1 MLPFEKVKV
10 VDFSQRLPGPYCS
23 AILADLGAEVIMVE
37 RAGSPSETRTVFPGL
52 FELVNRNKKSM
63 TLNMKSGEGK
73 AIAEKLIHGCDV
85 LLEEFRPGVA
95 ERLGIGYGHVKEISP
110 SIIYCSISGFGQDG
124 PYRDRVGHDINYLS
138 LSGILS
144 IPGQPDTLPSRPG
157 IPLVDLASGMF
168 AAISIMAALRR
179 REIEGKG
186 EHIDIS
192 MYDAMISWMSVR
204 AGRPLIYGEKPEN
217 EHLSALNNIYETKDG
232 KMISLGILEQR
243 FWRNFCRA
251 IGREDLVED
260 PRFSSLS
267 ERRTHTAELLP
278 ILKRIISER
287 TLDEWE
293 RVLDWRQVPY
303 APVYDMEEALNDP
316 HLKTRGL
323 LKEID
328 AGQLG
333 NIREVLFPARFSGFK
348 TEIKRPPPQWG
359 EHTEDILNELGYSG
373 NEICLLRERKVI

>member
-23 AILADLGAEVIMVE
+23 AILADLGAEVIMIE
-37 RAGSPSETRTVFPGL
+37 RAGSPPQTRTVFPGL

-73 AIAEKLIHGCDV
+73 AIAERLINGCDV

-95 ERLGIGYGHVKEISP
+95 ERLGIGYGHVKEINP

-144 IPGQPDTLPSRPG
+144 IPGQPDTPPSRPG
-157 IPLVDLASGMF
+157 VPLVDLASGMF

-186 EHIDIS
+186 EHIDVS

-204 AGRPLIYGEKPEN
+204 AGRALVYGEEPEN

-232 KMISLGILEQR
+232 KRISLGVLEEN
-243 FWRNFCRA
+243 FWRNFCKA
-251 IGREDLVED
+251 IGREELLED
-260 PRFSSLS
+260 PRFSSHS
-267 ERRTHTAELLP
+267 ERRTHTGELLLTQK
-278 ILKRIISER
+278 IIISER
-287 TLDEWE
+287 TLEEWE

-303 APVYDMEEALNDP
+303 APVYDMKEALNDP
-316 HLKTRGL
+316 HLKARGL

-328 AGQLG
+328 AGELG
-333 NIREVLFPARFSGFK
+333 SIREVLFPAKFSGFE
-348 TEIKRPPPQWG
+348 TEIRRPPPQWG
-359 EHTEDILNELGYSG
+359 QHTDDVLDDLGYSET
-373 NEICLLRERKVI
+373 EIRSLREKKAI

>member
-23 AILADLGAEVIMVE
+23 GILADLGADVIMIE
-37 RAGSPSETRTVFPGL
+37 RAGSPPETRTVFPGL

-73 AIAEKLIHGCDV
+73 AIAERLINGCDV

-95 ERLGIGYGHVKEISP
+95 ESLGIGYGHVKEINP

-144 IPGQPDTLPSRPG
+144 IPGQPDTPPSRPG
-157 IPLVDLASGMF
+157 VPLVDLASGMF
-168 AAISIMAALRR
+168 AAMSIMAALRR

-186 EHIDIS
+186 ERIDVS
-192 MYDAMISWMSVR
+192 MYDAMISWMGVR
-204 AGRPLIYGEKPEN
+204 AGRLLVYGEKPEN
-217 EHLSALNNIYETKDG
+217 EHLSALNNVYETKDG
-232 KMISLGILEQR
+232 KRISLGILEQN
-243 FWRNFCRA
+243 FWRNFCKA
-251 IGREDLVED
+251 IGRKDILED
-260 PRFSSLS
+260 PRFSSHS
-267 ERRTHTAELLP
+267 ERSTRTAELLP
-278 ILKRIISER
+278 ILKGIISER
-287 TLDEWE
+287 TLGEWE
-293 RVLDWRQVPY
+293 RLLDWRQVPY

-316 HLKTRGL
+316 HLKARGL

-328 AGQLG
+328 AGELG
-333 NIREVLFPARFSGFK
+333 TIREVLFPAKFSGFE
-348 TEIKRPPPQWG
+348 TEIRRPPPQWG
-359 EHTEDILNELGYSG
+359 QHTADVLDDLGYSET
-373 NEICLLRERKVI
+373 EIRSLREKKAI